1 MLEGGAC
8 SSCKERAVIRSQVKR
23 LEEEIIKLK
32 EKHHTLWATMNSIHD
47 PFIHKFPPE
56 ISIYIFYFCL
66 PTLDFGLLH
75 PWPQPKEMTGALKLG
90 GICRKWRQLAW
101 VTLNLWEMLYVHI
114 AWVTTN
120 SLAMS
125 LPGLIKEWLDR
136 SGVLPLTIFL
146 VNDYPRQSEIKFAI
160 SQIIDVIN
168 LHSGQWQN
176 LFLDVNANISE
187 RLSGWE
193 HPTQLFC
200 LELAVN
206 GYGCPI
212 EEVFPTFELWCAEIY
227 FVRGN
232 ICPVRG
238 KLVTPHIYIIYAS
251 KHLYKCANIL
261 ACTEILSLCAETN
274 LLCAETHLLCAEIYV
289 LRGNLFIVRGNLFT
303 VRRNLC
309 AARKYFQVPTNFL
322 VCARKLLC
330 PMRGFSASN
339 HFRNAAMP

>member
-1 MLEGGAC
+1 M
-8 SSCKERAVIRSQVKR
+8 
-23 LEEEIIKLK
+23 
-32 EKHHTLWATMNSIHD
+32 
-47 PFIHKFPPE
+47 
-56 ISIYIFYFCL
+56 Y
-66 PTLDFGLLH
+66 
-75 PWPQPKEMTGALKLG
+75 
-90 GICRKWRQLAW
+90 
-101 VTLNLWEMLYVHI
+101 
-114 AWVTTN
+114 
-120 SLAMS
+120 
-125 LPGLIKEWLDR
+125 
-136 SGVLPLTIFL
+136 L
-146 VNDYPRQSEIKFAI
+146 VESFNGRNRDYK
-160 SQIIDVIN
+160 
-168 LHSGQWQN
+168 
-176 LFLDVNANISE
+176 
-187 RLSGWE
+187 
-193 HPTQLFC
+193 
-200 LELAVN
+200 
-206 GYGCPI
+206 YGCPI
-212 EEVFPTFELWCAEIY
+212 EEVFPTFELWCTEIY

-261 ACTEILSLCAETN
+261 ACAEILSLCAETN